1 MAALQA
7 SRNAH
12 PPQADCAFESA
23 CALPSGVIRGYETT
37 SMLFCAI
44 RYAMKSPFAPFAKG
58 GWGDVDAETSV
69 ERNAGGQPFSRENG
83 EVISRCRPLTGNGK

>member
-1 MAALQA
+1 
-7 SRNAH
+7 
-12 PPQADCAFESA
+12 
-23 CALPSGVIRGYETT
+23 
-37 SMLFCAI
+37 
-44 RYAMKSPFAPFAKG
+44 MKSPFAPFAKG